1 MNYQDKISRT
11 ISQFIYSQL
20 PATVHLDFEK
30 PLTGKTDRTL
40 FTRFLELYYEFLEQN
55 VLVSLTDKSNNSI
68 QLLQSDMIGEVKRE
82 VVPGLHGELM
92 RLPGYRDI
100 DLTKETL
107 KSNLYNEY
115 LNNYTQDMLGSKERF
130 LKISNDINRAKG
142 TELSFEILFR
152 FIYNESA
159 KFIEPAKEI
168 FRVSSNNYFG
178 ETIMRI
184 KEIPSD
190 IEPSKLENFSEFKDK
205 YIYGKTSGAR
215 AYVLKFDHESNLR
228 IKETAPVLSVS
239 LLSGGTGYKIPG
251 SIGTAETS
259 LLLTGPSDT
268 GYSAGGVLDLALI
281 SAGSGYSPFLRLEL
295 FENSESG
302 WANGDHLL
310 AMSDFDDEEFH
321 TFAGWNIN
329 KGIGKIISNDVVDG
343 KTFYN
348 VETQDPEDI
357 MPGAEY
363 WSHGIPEF
371 TPSKVSVPVDLVVPI
386 DDTFNKIPV
395 SYDSATGGHNA
406 FCYQGTIETKTA
418 NGIIKFYSD
427 VRRFDLGVSSVASLY
442 NKTQKLVLGKKT
454 LLFNGVT
461 AVNSNIITYTA
472 HGLDDDT
479 LVVYTNDNN
488 TKYFNGLDDIDTGTE
503 EITITG
509 HGFTTGT
516 PVVYKSGATV
526 VTNLVNGTTYYV
538 IKVDNNILKLAD
550 SVANANAGTARNI
563 VGPGSDDRHFLSG
576 IDIGGLTSGNTYYMV
591 RLNANTFS
599 LSATVGGSVITLIDG
614 WSGNNSLTGDIPSVT
629 PGFTVGGIVEQPGE
643 TAGGSVDA
651 KGKILSWDINTG
663 VMWVELLAN
672 ANGIE
677 TYFNPEKS
685 IEQYEA
691 GTNGLLW
698 TNTANAIVD
707 PSAGEIVE
715 VEPYTIVTVGDGDG
729 NDYVIGEVV
738 KQEDTT
744 IGTAE
749 GTVFKWD
756 ATLKKVWLVRVNG
769 TFDYKESFLWLEQIQ
784 QLELLLIMIML
795 KNILLGL

>member
-310 AMSDFDDEEFH
+310 AMSDFDDLKNSHSFL
-321 TFAGWNIN
+321 GWNIN

-442 NKTQKLVLGKKT
+442 NKTQ
-454 LLFNGVT
+454 
-461 AVNSNIITYTA
+461 
-472 HGLDDDT
+472 
-479 LVVYTNDNN
+479 
-488 TKYFNGLDDIDTGTE
+488 
-503 EITITG
+503 
-509 HGFTTGT
+509 
-516 PVVYKSGATV
+516 
-526 VTNLVNGTTYYV
+526 
-538 IKVDNNILKLAD
+538 
-550 SVANANAGTARNI
+550 
-563 VGPGSDDRHFLSG
+563 
-576 IDIGGLTSGNTYYMV
+576 
-591 RLNANTFS
+591 
-599 LSATVGGSVITLIDG
+599 
-614 WSGNNSLTGDIPSVT
+614 
-629 PGFTVGGIVEQPGE
+629 
-643 TAGGSVDA
+643 
-651 KGKILSWDINTG
+651 
-663 VMWVELLAN
+663 
-672 ANGIE
+672 
-677 TYFNPEKS
+677 
-685 IEQYEA
+685 
-691 GTNGLLW
+691 
-698 TNTANAIVD
+698 
-707 PSAGEIVE
+707 
-715 VEPYTIVTVGDGDG
+715 
-729 NDYVIGEVV
+729 
-738 KQEDTT
+738 
-744 IGTAE
+744 
-749 GTVFKWD
+749 
-756 ATLKKVWLVRVNG
+756 
-769 TFDYKESFLWLEQIQ
+769 
-784 QLELLLIMIML
+784 
-795 KNILLGL
+795 

>member
-442 NKTQKLVLGKKT
+442 NKTQKLVLT
-454 LLFNGVT
+454 FVGVT
-461 AVNSNIITYTA
+461 
-472 HGLDDDT
+472 
-479 LVVYTNDNN
+479 
-488 TKYFNGLDDIDTGTE
+488 
-503 EITITG
+503 
-509 HGFTTGT
+509 
-516 PVVYKSGATV
+516 GA
-526 VTNLVNGTTYYV
+526 
-538 IKVDNNILKLAD
+538 
-550 SVANANAGTARNI
+550 
-563 VGPGSDDRHFLSG
+563 
-576 IDIGGLTSGNTYYMV
+576 
-591 RLNANTFS
+591 
-599 LSATVGGSVITLIDG
+599 
-614 WSGNNSLTGDIPSVT
+614 T
-629 PGFTVGGIVEQPGE
+629 PGFSVGGIVNQPGE
-643 TAGGSVDA
+643 TDGGTDLA
-651 KGKILSWDINTG
+651 KGKILSWDPTTKI
-663 VMWVELLAN
+663 MWVELLAN
-672 ANGIE
+672 EGGNE
-677 TYFNPEKS
+677 NPFVVNDI

-691 GTNGLLW
+691 GSNGLGKVD
-698 TNTANAIVD
+698 TAGSYEFD
-707 PSAGEIVE
+707 TGGTVE
-715 VEPYTIVTVGDGDG
+715 VEPYTIITVGDGDG

-756 ATLKKVWLVRVNG
+756 ASLNKVWLVRVTG
-769 TFDYKESFLWLEQIQ
+769 TFDTGSIPLVGANTTTRTIINYDNIKKHTTAILDTFATSIETFHGASDVDTNIISITGHGFTTGTPVVYRVEQ
-784 QLELLLIMIML
+784 LLLPI
-795 KNILLGL
+795 